1 MENSIANDNTPQ
13 TVTLAL
19 VGADS
24 RPKRYEELTFMD
36 DFLFGKIMS
45 DKQNCKRF
53 LEILLHIDP
62 DTEIADPISQSSVRV
77 APGSKSIIVD
87 VRTHDAFNDYDIEA
101 QKQKHPN
108 LRKRARYYQAMMDI
122 DFLSPGHEYTEL
134 RNNYIIFICLNDI
147 FKKGLPVY
155 TFRNR
160 CDEDPSVE
168 LEDCTIKIFLNASK
182 CDTIED
188 KELRTFMEY
197 VKTGRSQSDYTDI
210 INDLVQKARENPTWK
225 REYMDAMMDAVR
237 QQREMREAEEKGL
250 KAGLEQGLQQGLE
263 QGMEQGERKKAVDTA
278 RRMLKTGKLSPEEIA
293 DITGLSVTE
302 IKQLQK

>member
-1 MENSIANDNTPQ
+1 
-13 TVTLAL
+13 
-19 VGADS
+19 
-24 RPKRYEELTFMD
+24 
-36 DFLFGKIMS
+36 
-45 DKQNCKRF
+45 
-53 LEILLHIDP
+53 
-62 DTEIADPISQSSVRV
+62 
-77 APGSKSIIVD
+77 
-87 VRTHDAFNDYDIEA
+87 
-101 QKQKHPN
+101 
-108 LRKRARYYQAMMDI
+108 MMDS

-168 LEDCTIKIFLNASK
+168 LEDCTIKILLNASK

-250 KAGLEQGLQQGLE
+250 KAGLEQGERNARLE
-263 QGMEQGERKKAVDTA
+263 DA

-293 DITGLSVTE
+293 DITQLSIEE
-302 IKQLQK
+302 IRQMQEKTTD